1 MWFRLT
7 TEKRTWNRSLSR
19 TMITS
24 ALSSLLISPPQVKIY
39 FEMVEGI
46 GRIAFSVV
54 SVPY

>member
-54 SVPY
+54 SVP